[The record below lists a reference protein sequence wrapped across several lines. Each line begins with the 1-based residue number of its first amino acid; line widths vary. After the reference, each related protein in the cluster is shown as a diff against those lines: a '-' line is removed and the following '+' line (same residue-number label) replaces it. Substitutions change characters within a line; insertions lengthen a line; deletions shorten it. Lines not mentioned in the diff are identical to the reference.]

1 MAHDING
8 KLMKNKSTDAYFGSI
23 ENVLGP
29 GVTVHDSFVRSET
42 LSRSAGLF
50 LPALVS

>member
-8 KLMKNKSTDAYFGSI
+8 KLMKNKSIDAYFGSI